1 MYYSYLES
9 PIGII
14 EIVATNEQLIE
25 INFIKDE
32 NKSNC
37 EANDITLLLKKE
49 LNEYFFEGRRTFSI
63 YPTLCGTGF
72 QNKVWEELLQI
83 PYGTVATYKD
93 IAEKVNSPKAY
104 RAVGSANNK
113 NKLPIVIPCHRVIG
127 SGGKLVGYAGG
138 IEIKKY
144 LIDHETKNS

>member
-14 EIVATNEQLIE
+14 EIVATDEHLIE
-25 INFIKDE
+25 INFIKAV
-32 NKSNC
+32 NKSNG
-37 EANDITLLLKKE
+37 EANNITLLLKKE

-63 YPTLCGTGF
+63 SPKLCGSEF

-93 IAEKVNSPKAY
+93 IAEKVNSPRAY

-127 SGGKLVGYAGG
+127 SSGKLVGYAGG
-138 IEIKKY
+138 MEIKKY